1 MSDNFHISFKD
12 LLSEPLLRDF
22 MLFITLL
29 VATLTQGWENIIL
42 FLFPFCSF
50 TFLLFFR
57 IISTNKWKTMFEEN
71 FVLYNPLGSEE
82 VHGNRFQFSTLIQ
95 LIFLFWLG
103 AESLYHPQLIDNYLL
118 FFLITYGF
126 FYSFTFFWIFS
137 DLWKYAGI
145 KAYIEE
151 TYADKG
157 RIVKKKIISEK
168 EKNEIL
174 SFLNLETYRNIFIL
188 NFILFLTVNILNI
201 LFSVLISMGSMSGL
215 PIQLPGTGISNLGE
229 ISVSPF
235 LFALWTIPPL
245 MTILS
250 LKIIYNDINKLN
262 KDNFKKDKL
271 YQLVK
276 NNHFPK
282 NKQVQLLEN
291 LKSVNKK
298 FNDLEGNTQYS
309 N

>member
-1 MSDNFHISFKD
+1 MNENFHVSFKD
-12 LLSEPLLRDF
+12 LLSEPLLRDLV
-22 MLFITLL
+22 LFITFLI
-29 VATLTQGWENIIL
+29 ATLTQGWENIIL
-42 FLFPFCSF
+42 FLFPFSSF

-57 IISTNKWKTMFEEN
+57 IISNNKWKTMFEEN
-71 FVLYNPLGSEE
+71 FILYNPLGSEE

-95 LIFLFWLG
+95 LVLLFWLG

-126 FYSFTFFWIFS
+126 FYSFSFFWIFS

-145 KAYIEE
+145 KAYFEDTYEDRE
-151 TYADKG
+151 T
-157 RIVKKKIISEK
+157 IVKEKIVSEK
-168 EKNEIL
+168 EKDELI

-188 NFILFLTVNILNI
+188 SFIVFLTVNILNI
-201 LFSVLISMGSMSGL
+201 FFSVFISWGTITGL
-215 PIQLPGTGISNLGE
+215 SVQLPGTGISNLGE
-229 ISVSPF
+229 ISFSPF
-235 LFALWTIPPL
+235 LYILWILPPL
-245 MTILS
+245 VTILS

-276 NNHFPK
+276 NKHFPK
-282 NKQVQLLEN
+282 KKQVQLLEN

-298 FNDLEGNTQYS
+298 FNDL
-309 N
+309 

>member
-1 MSDNFHISFKD
+1 MNENFQVSFKH
-12 LLSEPLLRDF
+12 LLSEPLLRDLV
-22 MLFITLL
+22 LFITLL
-29 VATLTQGWENIIL
+29 IAALTQGWENIIL
-42 FLFPFCSF
+42 FLFPFSSF

-71 FVLYNPLGSEE
+71 FILYNPLGSEE

-95 LIFLFWLG
+95 LVLLFWLG

-118 FFLITYGF
+118 YFLIAYGF

-145 KAYIEE
+145 KAYFEE
-151 TYADKG
+151 TYEDKETIIKED
-157 RIVKKKIISEK
+157 IVSEKKKDELI
-168 EKNEIL
+168 

-201 LFSVLISMGSMSGL
+201 LFSVLISMGSMSGVS
-215 PIQLPGTGISNLGE
+215 IKLPGTGISNLGE
-229 ISVSPF
+229 ITVSPF
-235 LFALWTIPPL
+235 LYILWILPPL
-245 MTILS
+245 VTVLS

-276 NNHFPK
+276 NKHLPK
-282 NKQVQLLEN
+282 KKQVQLLEN

-298 FNDLEGNTQYS
+298 FNDL
-309 N
+309 